1 MEGGSGER
9 LRREEGREVA
19 EEKEEEGGNVSG
31 GGGGSNGFC
40 FHLCCKLLHFNVTP
54 LRPGSIKCLFLN
66 NRH

>member
-31 GGGGSNGFC
+31 GGE
-40 FHLCCKLLHFNVTP
+40 
-54 LRPGSIKCLFLN
+54 
-66 NRH
+66 